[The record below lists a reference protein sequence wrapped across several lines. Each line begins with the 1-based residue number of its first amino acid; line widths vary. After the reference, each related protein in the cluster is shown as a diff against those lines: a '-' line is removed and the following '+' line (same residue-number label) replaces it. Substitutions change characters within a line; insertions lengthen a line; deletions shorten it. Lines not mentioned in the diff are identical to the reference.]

1 MEKGEQLGGS
11 GVFLGGPSSVSGDE
25 LRIVGECGDL
35 RGLHGP
41 VDITQLS
48 SRGRIYLETIVD
60 QLQKSAKGVDRRL
73 VQYVLI
79 YGDPGEGDRITE
91 YLQACS
97 ATYQE
102 RLFIFCRERDHFHVW
117 HDCPWNH
124 SFCRCRW
131 RNAGIIEKTIRPRIR
146 RRPPFLSNIGR
157 NSWKAICQ
165 YSFFRKGIQKA
176 RVCLRSNAMCFEC
189 SNNHIHDEWYQPQG
203 GLVEESNS
211 RNECNLYR
219 EQSDAPETKRDRID
233 GGQRY
238 KRARGSFEDL
248 TEKTAVLLNKYLCSP
263 PGNLKFI
270 IPVDSPDFCAK
281 FYDPKYVRQYE
292 SAIDIFNIKINS
304 LSLREFRD
312 LYSKTLPVFNS
323 HTLNPFDLYHNID
336 ESVYYLNSLLN
347 FQFNGEEFKIVNFL
361 SNVKRWFDKSGW
373 LEETGLINIKCNT
386 ISVVGPPNCGKS
398 YFFDCLASLALNVGH
413 IGRINNKTN
422 HFSLQESVNKRL
434 ISGNEISMEEGA
446 KEDFKKICEGSPVN
460 IPVKHQKDSV
470 LYKTPVLLMS
480 NSYSFVNHD
489 PAFKDIRVKTFLWK
503 PYDTLQ
509 SSEKKPYPLAM
520 FKIFDMYNV
529 NV

>member
-1 MEKGEQLGGS
+1 M
-11 GVFLGGPSSVSGDE
+11 
-25 LRIVGECGDL
+25 
-35 RGLHGP
+35 
-41 VDITQLS
+41 
-48 SRGRIYLETIVD
+48 
-60 QLQKSAKGVDRRL
+60 
-73 VQYVLI
+73 
-79 YGDPGEGDRITE
+79 
-91 YLQACS
+91 
-97 ATYQE
+97 
-102 RLFIFCRERDHFHVW
+102 
-117 HDCPWNH
+117 
-124 SFCRCRW
+124 
-131 RNAGIIEKTIRPRIR
+131 
-146 RRPPFLSNIGR
+146 
-157 NSWKAICQ
+157 
-165 YSFFRKGIQKA
+165 
-176 RVCLRSNAMCFEC
+176 
-189 SNNHIHDEWYQPQG
+189 
-203 GLVEESNS
+203 
-211 RNECNLYR
+211 
-219 EQSDAPETKRDRID
+219 
-233 GGQRY
+233 
-238 KRARGSFEDL
+238 
-248 TEKTAVLLNKYLCSP
+248 CSP

-304 LSLREFRD
+304 LSLKEFRD

-323 HTLNPFDLYHNID
+323 HTLNPFDLYHNVE

-480 NSYSFVNHD
+480 NSFSFVNHD
-489 PAFKDIRVKTFLWK
+489 PAFKR
-503 PYDTLQ
+503 YQ
-509 SSEKKPYPLAM
+509 SKNFFMEAL
-520 FKIFDMYNV
+520 
-529 NV
+529 